1 MAQQFRLFLVA
12 LQFYSRIP
20 VTGRVAAWMGWDPAW
35 LGGATRYFP
44 LVGIVVA
51 LGQAFVYVSA
61 SIVLPHPVSLLLAI
75 AAGLLLTG
83 MFHEDGWADFCDA
96 FGGAT
101 DRARTLEIMR
111 DSRIGAYG
119 AIGTGMLLL
128 LRFET
133 LAHLDTDWIVASL
146 ICAAAFSRG
155 CAALVMAS
163 LPYARDADDGRA
175 RPIARSVAPA
185 DVGIAAA
192 LAIAPTLVLA
202 AWTGDPSPGLLGLSF
217 ALLVTAAMR
226 RVVRRRIGGYTGD
239 CLGAIQQ
246 VAEVAFL
253 LGMLVVLGA
262 TVPVGFDEDLQ
273 GDQGEE
279 GDEE

>member
-1 MAQQFRLFLVA
+1 MAQQLRLFLVA

-35 LGGATRYFP
+35 LGRATRYFP
-44 LVGIVVA
+44 LVGILVA
-51 LGQAFVYVSA
+51 LGQAFIYVAA
-61 SIVLPHPVSLLLAI
+61 SVVLPHPVSLLLAI

-83 MFHEDGWADFCDA
+83 MFHEDGWADFCDG
-96 FGGAT
+96 FGGTT

-119 AIGTGMLLL
+119 AIGVGLLLL

-133 LAHLDTDWIVASL
+133 LAHVDTDWIVASL
-146 ICAAAFSRG
+146 VCAAAFSRG
-155 CAALVMAS
+155 CATLVMAS
-163 LPYARDADDGRA
+163 LPYAREEDDATA
-175 RPIARSVAPA
+175 RPVAKGVSPA
-185 DVGIAAA
+185 DVGIAVA

-202 AWTGDPSPGLLGLSF
+202 AWTGDASPGLLALSF

-226 RVVRRRIGGYTGD
+226 RIVRRRIGGYTGD
-239 CLGAIQQ
+239 CLGAVQQ

-262 TVPVGFDEDLQ
+262 TVDVGFDE
-273 GDQGEE
+273 G
-279 GDEE
+279 GDEDDEQ

>member
-1 MAQQFRLFLVA
+1 MAQQLRLFLVA

-20 VTGRVAAWMGWDPAW
+20 VTGRVAAWMGWDAAW
-35 LGGATRYFP
+35 LGRATRYFP
-44 LVGIVVA
+44 LVGILVA
-51 LGQAFVYVSA
+51 LCQAFVYVAA
-61 SIVLPHPVSLLLAI
+61 SVVLPHPVSLLLAI

-83 MFHEDGWADFCDA
+83 MFHEDGWADFCDG

-119 AIGTGMLLL
+119 AIGVGLLLL

-133 LAHLDTDWIVASL
+133 LAHVDTDWIVASL
-146 ICAAAFSRG
+146 VCAAAFSRG
-155 CAALVMAS
+155 CATLVMAS
-163 LPYARDADDGRA
+163 LPYAREEDDAKA
-175 RPIARSVAPA
+175 RPVAKGVSPA
-185 DVGIAAA
+185 DVGIATA
-192 LAIAPTLVLA
+192 LAIAPTLVLS
-202 AWTGDPSPGLLGLSF
+202 AWTGDASPGLLGLSF

-226 RVVRRRIGGYTGD
+226 RIVRTRIGGYTGD

-262 TVPVGFDEDLQ
+262 TADVGFDE
-273 GDQGEE
+273 G
-279 GDEE
+279 GDEDDEQ